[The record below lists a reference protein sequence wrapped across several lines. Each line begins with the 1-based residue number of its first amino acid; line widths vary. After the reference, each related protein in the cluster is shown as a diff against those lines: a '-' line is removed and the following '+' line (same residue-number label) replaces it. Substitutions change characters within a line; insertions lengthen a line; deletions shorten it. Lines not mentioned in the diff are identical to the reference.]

1 MKKYYD
7 YEELH
12 RSLSFVASF
21 GESASLCLFPPENR
35 LFVVRRE
42 DRSSREI
49 YETLQ
54 TITADDPRLATVF
67 SVADEGD
74 HIVILQDYISGI
86 SLRERLESEGPLP
99 RNEARRIALEV
110 CEGLCALHKSGIIH
124 RDITPNNVILSS
136 GGGAV
141 VIDYGIARAYEAGRA
156 TDTVVLGTPG
166 YAAPEQFG
174 FSQSDARTDVYA
186 LGVLL
191 NVMLT
196 GELPNV
202 KKATGALGKIV
213 SHCTEIDSKK
223 RYDSMEA
230 LLIALQGLSAG
241 DGPADKLVQ
250 QIPGLRSK
258 KTAVVVLAL
267 LGYLLA
273 ILLSVALFA
282 TTTLADLPLTILCW
296 LLLLPIPFVCFHNL
310 FGIWDRLPF
319 TKGSSKRSQRIVYIT
334 LGLLSILIGIILFG
348 SINVTK

>member
-1 MKKYYD
+1 MKKNYD
-7 YEELH
+7 YAELR
-12 RSLSFVASF
+12 RSLTFVTAF
-21 GESASLCLFPPENR
+21 GESASLYLFPPENR

-42 DRSSREI
+42 DRSAREV
-49 YETLQ
+49 YDALQ
-54 TITADDPRLATVF
+54 KITADDPRLATVF

-86 SLRERLESEGPLP
+86 SLRELLEQAGPLP
-99 RNEARRIALEV
+99 PDEARRIALEV
-110 CEGLCALHKSGIIH
+110 CEGLCTLHKSGIIH

-141 VIDYGIARAYEAGRA
+141 VIDYGIARAYEEGRA

-196 GELPNV
+196 GELPGIR
-202 KKATGALGKIV
+202 KATGSLGKIV
-213 SHCTEIDSKK
+213 SRCIEIDSKK

-230 LLIALQGLSAG
+230 LLLALRELAA
-241 DGPADKLVQ
+241 DGPADKVIR

-258 KTAVVVLAL
+258 NAAVVVLAF

-273 ILLSVALFA
+273 GLLTVAMLATASPGTFLPTLLSWVFLF
-282 TTTLADLPLTILCW
+282 
-296 LLLLPIPFVCFHNL
+296 PIPFICFHDL
-310 FGIWDRLPF
+310 FGIWNRLPF
-319 TKGSSKRSQRIVYIT
+319 TKGSSKRSQRIIYIA
-334 LGLLSILIGIILFG
+334 LGILSILIGLILFA